1 MSRHEPAVT
10 LRQLDEL
17 CAEAQ
22 EIVVGHPLATLL
34 ADRLRTRAWERVMEL
49 IGEAAKRL
57 PVELRARYGAVDWTG
72 AAGMRDWII
81 HGYDG
86 IDYDIL
92 WRATHDKL
100 PGVRATVSAMLVDL
114 EAKKPTGS

>member
-17 CAEAQ
+17 CAEIR
-22 EIVVGHPLATLL
+22 EIVTGHTLETLL
-34 ADRLRTRAWERVMEL
+34 TDRVRTRAWERVMEL
-49 IGEAAKRL
+49 IGEATKRL
-57 PVELRARYGAVDWTG
+57 PVELRARYGAVDWAG
-72 AAGMRDWII
+72 AAGMRDWIV

-86 IDYDIL
+86 IDHDIL

-100 PGVRATVSAMLVDL
+100 PDFRETVRAMLADL
-114 EAKKPTGS
+114 EAEKYAGS

>member
-72 AAGMRDWII
+72 AAGMRDWIV

-86 IDYDIL
+86 IDYEIL

-100 PGVRATVSAMLVDL
+100 PGLRETVSAMLVDL
-114 EAKKPTGS
+114 EKERIAGS